1 MLHRKVNKY
10 VIFTLVMLAVNVI
23 ELFMVGRYIAIID
36 VSNRSLLDHKTLL
49 ILLNNKLSN
58 KDSNTA
64 SEHLDHVTN
73 VLNPHSFKLIN
84 KPNVS
89 CNNSELVICVLSKRN
104 NFHTRRTIR
113 ETWGSYAYDRRN
125 NASLI
130 FFIGSEIP
138 STTLLDSD
146 QPMVDTESNIL
157 GDILQEEY
165 IDSYNNLS
173 LKTVSILKW
182 VTFQCPKSKFI
193 LKSDD
198 DMFINVPLLVR
209 KLREIEHRLP
219 QFVMGSVRYHEKPSR
234 QKSSKIYTPY
244 SVYKDDEFPPFT
256 AGPTYAMTTKTAK
269 LLYQTTLQLPLFR
282 LEDVYVTGFCAQKAN
297 VSLVNNAHF
306 LEGKHDASGC
316 LFRNQISGE
325 GFTTEEINQI
335 YKELNDENLNCD

>member
-10 VIFTLVMLAVNVI
+10 VIFTLVLLAVNVI

-64 SEHLDHVTN
+64 SEHLDHMIN
-73 VLNPHSFKLIN
+73 VVSPHSFKLIN
-84 KPNVS
+84 KPKVS
-89 CNNSELVICVLSKRN
+89 CYHSELVICVLSKRN
-104 NFHTRRTIR
+104 HFHTRRTIR

-130 FFIGSEIP
+130 FFIGSEIT

-146 QPMVDTESNIL
+146 QPMVDAESNIF

-173 LKTVSILKW
+173 LKTVSVLKW

-198 DMFINVPLLVR
+198 DMFINVPFLVR

-219 QFVMGSVRYHEKPSR
+219 QFVMGSVRYHEKPNR

-244 SVYKDDEFPPFT
+244 SVYKEDEFPPFT

-325 GFTTEEINQI
+325 GFTTEEIIQI
-335 YKELNDENLNCD
+335 YKELNDENSDCD